1 MANLRIAE
9 LDFDTIKDNLKE
21 FLKNYTAEDGAPYF
35 TDFDFEG
42 SGISILLDVLAYNTH
57 YNAYLA
63 SMVINDMFLDSAV
76 KRASAVSIAKHLG
89 YTPLSTKS
97 ARAKLTFNVTS
108 PTNTPNFL
116 TLQKYTPFTTTIDET
131 AFTFVNLN
139 AVTIEPN
146 AGYYTFTDVE
156 IAEGIPLEY
165 TYSVDVPGPA
175 EKYVIPNNNVD
186 TSTIQV
192 VVQNSFADTTQAV
205 YTLAEDTIGVE
216 GTDTVYFIEETPA
229 GLFQIYFGDGV
240 IGKKL
245 DRNNLVTISYLISNG
260 TLGNVSGN
268 IVQQFT
274 CGSQIGGGSVDGKI
288 TAATNSHG
296 GLSKEDIDSIK
307 FRAPRYLSSQN
318 RAVSASD
325 YKALIEKNYPL
336 VESVAV
342 WGGETNNPPMYGKV
356 IVSLK
361 PYDGYE
367 VTQTTKDDIKNLIL
381 QSKQVISITPEFVT
395 PDYFYINLIV
405 NVKYE
410 SARTSLSSTDIKNLV
425 IAEIQNYFATDLQ
438 KFDKDFVFSKLSRQ
452 IDNVQEDIIL
462 GNLMTVKL
470 QKRIDP
476 VLNSTVNNY
485 TSGNIIQ
492 FKNGLEPGSFE
503 SSRFIVSIDSAAV
516 ECILKDTPND
526 ITPNRIGT
534 GKIKLVNADSGAVI
548 TDNYGVIDYGTGDI
562 SIDSLSLI
570 GYPADGV
577 DVRLTATV
585 QDSYLDVTVDKN
597 QIILLDDSTLNSSA
611 NRLQGLTVN
620 AISI

>member
-1 MANLRIAE
+1 
-9 LDFDTIKDNLKE
+9 
-21 FLKNYTAEDGAPYF
+21 
-35 TDFDFEG
+35 
-42 SGISILLDVLAYNTH
+42 
-57 YNAYLA
+57 
-63 SMVINDMFLDSAV
+63 
-76 KRASAVSIAKHLG
+76 
-89 YTPLSTKS
+89 
-97 ARAKLTFNVTS
+97 
-108 PTNTPNFL
+108 
-116 TLQKYTPFTTTIDET
+116 
-131 AFTFVNLN
+131 
-139 AVTIEPN
+139 
-146 AGYYTFTDVE
+146 
-156 IAEGIPLEY
+156 
-165 TYSVDVPGPA
+165 
-175 EKYVIPNNNVD
+175 
-186 TSTIQV
+186 
-192 VVQNSFADTTQAV
+192 VVQNSFADTTQTI

-274 CGSQIGGGSVDGKI
+274 CGSQIGGGTIEGKI

-296 GLSKEDIDSIK
+296 GLLKEDIDSIK

-342 WGGETNNPPMYGKV
+342 WGGETNNPPLYGKV

-367 VTQTTKDDIKNLIL
+367 VTQSTKDDIKNLIL

-395 PDYFYINLIV
+395 PDYFYINLAV

-410 SARTSLSSTDIKNLV
+410 AAKTALSSTDIKNLV
-425 IAEIQNYFATDLQ
+425 VAEIQNYFATDLQ

-452 IDNVQEDIIL
+452 IDNVREDIIV
-462 GNLMTVKL
+462 GNLMTVRL
-470 QKRIDP
+470 QKRIEP
-476 VLNSTVNNY
+476 VLNSLVNNY

-503 SSRFIVSIDSAAV
+503 STRFIVSHEGSAV
-516 ECILKDTPND
+516 ECILKDEPYDT
-526 ITPNRIGT
+526 IPNRIGS
-534 GKIKLVNADSGAVI
+534 GKIRLLDGDTGALI
-548 TDNYGVIDYGTGDI
+548 LDNYGMINYGTGDVT
-562 SIDSLSLI
+562 IDSLALI
-570 GYPADGV
+570 GYPADGT

-585 QDSYLDVTVDKN
+585 QDSYLDVAVDKN
-597 QIILLDDSTLNSSA
+597 QIILLDDSTLNSNT

-620 AISI
+620 TIPV